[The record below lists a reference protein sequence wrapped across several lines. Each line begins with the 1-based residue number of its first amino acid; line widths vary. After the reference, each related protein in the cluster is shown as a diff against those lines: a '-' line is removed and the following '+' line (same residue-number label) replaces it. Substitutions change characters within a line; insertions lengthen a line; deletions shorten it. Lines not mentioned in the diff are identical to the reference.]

1 VTERTTEER
10 LTRIESALNEVLVT
24 DYFTAERET
33 TYPNATFDDQG
44 EAYHDGPH
52 PPLGGF
58 GAGLLKYLTKQ
69 LDQGL
74 GSSRNDFVKAIFEQ
88 AERLKKRGLRI
99 FNGS

>member
-1 VTERTTEER
+1 VGGRNYQEIPPVTERTTEER
-10 LTRIESALNEVLVT
+10 LT